1 MPSAELRHPE
11 EAQSAVSKDAAGVRS
26 QIWSCAVLAGDE
38 GVPALA
44 AQFAG
49 RAGGTAIAPIVP
61 VRAVAF
67 IAAMGL
73 VANQLDER
81 IAAQFTRQR
90 PCRRL
95 VADPAEHA
103 EIDEMID
110 AELFVP
116 FGKVA
121 AQAPLDRLPAVELD
135 PVPLPI
141 VEADRL
147 DPGEPRERPG
157 KAGRRILPAG
167 KQDKRR
173 FGLRKLAH
181 AREIGLPRPAIN
193 KPTATRGRG

>member
-1 MPSAELRHPE
+1 M
-11 EAQSAVSKDAAGVRS
+11 G
-26 QIWSCAVLAGDE
+26 E

-49 RAGGTAIAPIVP
+49 RADAAAIAPIVP

-81 IAAQFTRQR
+81 R
-90 PCRRL
+90 

-103 EIDEMID
+103 EIDEMVD
-110 AELFVP
+110 AAVFAP
-116 FGKVA
+116 FGTVA
-121 AQAPLDRLPAVELD
+121 AQAPLDRLPAIELN
-135 PVPLPI
+135 PVPLAI

-157 KAGRRILPAG
+157 QAGRRILPAG

-173 FGLRKLAH
+173 F
-181 AREIGLPRPAIN
+181 
-193 KPTATRGRG
+193 

>member
-1 MPSAELRHPE
+1 
-11 EAQSAVSKDAAGVRS
+11 
-26 QIWSCAVLAGDE
+26 
-38 GVPALA
+38 
-44 AQFAG
+44 
-49 RAGGTAIAPIVP
+49 
-61 VRAVAF
+61 
-67 IAAMGL
+67 
-73 VANQLDER
+73 
-81 IAAQFTRQR
+81 
-90 PCRRL
+90 
-95 VADPAEHA
+95 
-103 EIDEMID
+103 MID
-110 AELFVP
+110 PELFVP

-135 PVPLPI
+135 PVPLAI

-193 KPTATRGRG
+193 KPTASRGMG

>member
-1 MPSAELRHPE
+1 M
-11 EAQSAVSKDAAGVRS
+11 G
-26 QIWSCAVLAGDE
+26 E
-38 GVPALA
+38 GLPALA

-49 RAGGTAIAPIVP
+49 RAGAAAIAPIVP

-73 VANQLDER
+73 VAHQLDER
-81 IAAQFTRQR
+81 
-90 PCRRL
+90 
-95 VADPAEHA
+95 
-103 EIDEMID
+103 ID

-135 PVPLPI
+135 PVPLAI

-181 AREIGLPRPAIN
+181 LREIGLPRPAIN
-193 KPTATRGRG
+193 KPVPALL